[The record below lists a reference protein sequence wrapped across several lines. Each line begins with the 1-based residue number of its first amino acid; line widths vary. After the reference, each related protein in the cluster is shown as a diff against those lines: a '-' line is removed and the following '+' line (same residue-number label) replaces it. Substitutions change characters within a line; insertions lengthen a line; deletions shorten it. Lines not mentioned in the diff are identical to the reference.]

1 MLQFI
6 EICLFTHKTKCQP
19 YLESDALLIV
29 SIFDVFAS
37 LKEAK
42 NYVKTQLSFR
52 KLNFSY
58 YENERPFL

>member
-6 EICLFTHKTKCQP
+6 EICLFTHKTQETKCQP

-29 SIFDVFAS
+29 SMFDVFAS

-42 NYVKTQLSFR
+42 NYVKTQLFCKR
-52 KLNFSY
+52 K
-58 YENERPFL
+58 NEVEFL